1 MNKEIILSFNNEGQM
16 KTLYNENI
24 ELEALGK
31 LNIKRA
37 SHVEPTNDGLW
48 TADLTPIGGP
58 ILGPF
63 KKRSIALEEEVNW
76 INNNILS
83 SK

>member
-37 SHVEPTNDGLW
+37 SHVEPTNDGL
-48 TADLTPIGGP
+48 
-58 ILGPF
+58 
-63 KKRSIALEEEVNW
+63 
-76 INNNILS
+76 
-83 SK
+83 